1 MPTKTNKPPYHIA
14 IGTVAKLGNIA
25 LGGLG
30 EVLQQRKLAKE
41 QGQDYSFGQG
51 LKDFGAGS
59 LAKATSGQVDLT
71 SEQDPNQL
79 AAMENAEEQG
89 PTVAPYGMVSKKP
102 FKALSPYTA
111 SYSAYNQSA
120 KEAGREEQ
128 MKQVS
133 GANGALQAN
142 AFIGALRN
150 AQENNKPTF
159 KVGGEVYDNKDYD
172 PNRD

>member
-59 LAKATSGQVDLT
+59 LAKATGGQVDLT

-142 AFIGALRN
+142 AFYAALNDAKEKGADS
-150 AQENNKPTF
+150 F
-159 KVGGEVYDNKDYD
+159 KVGDKTFNVE
-172 PNRD
+172 